1 MQSKILQLYR
11 DIVGNQVVIDKKFY
25 KKELDEV
32 LKWQDLMLK
41 RVEGDDKFKAI
52 FFQYDLA
59 TAGYESIINEQY
71 FKQGFLYGAKL
82 ALEICGYEL
91 KDKQ

>member
-11 DIVGNQVVIDKKFY
+11 DIVGNQVVIDKKLY

-52 FFQYDLA
+52 FFNMIWLPQDMKA
-59 TAGYESIINEQY
+59 S
-71 FKQGFLYGAKL
+71 
-82 ALEICGYEL
+82 
-91 KDKQ
+91 